1 MRQNNITMSLLT
13 IGTLAFDSIETP
25 HGKADMVIGG
35 SCTYISH
42 SASYF
47 TNSINLSAIVGGDFP
62 QEEIKA
68 LEDKGVNMEG
78 LQIKSDGK
86 TFFWAGKY
94 HEDMNQRD
102 TLATDLN
109 VLDDFDPQLP
119 ESYKSSKYVMLG
131 NLTPDIQNSVL
142 DQLDGSQKLVAMD
155 TMNFWID
162 IALDS
167 LKKAIAR
174 VDILTI
180 NDEEARML
188 TGEYSLVN
196 AAAAIHKMGPKYL
209 VIKKGEHGCLL
220 FSEGNMFFAP
230 AMPLAQVF
238 DPTGAGDTFAG
249 GFMGYLAKTDDVS
262 FDNMKKAIIYGSAM
276 ASFCVEEFSIDRLKT
291 LDQEQIDKRVEA
303 FRMLMAF

>member
-1 MRQNNITMSLLT
+1 MSLLT
-13 IGTLAFDSIETP
+13 IGTLAFDTIETP

-42 SASYF
+42 AASYF
-47 TNSINLSAIVGGDFP
+47 TNNINLSAIVGGDFP

-68 LEDKGVNMEG
+68 LENKGVNMEG

-102 TLATDLN
+102 TLVTDLN
-109 VLDDFDPQLP
+109 VLEDFDPQLP

-142 DQLDGSQKLVAMD
+142 DQLDGSQKLVVMD

-196 AAAAIHKMGPKYL
+196 AAVAIHKMGPKYL

-220 FSEGNMFFAP
+220 FSEGNMFYAP

-249 GFMGYLAKTDDVS
+249 GFMGYLAKTDDIS
-262 FDNMKKAIIYGSAM
+262 FDNMKKAIVYGSAM
-276 ASFCVEEFSIDRLKT
+276 ASFCVEEFSIDRLKK
-291 LDQEQIDKRVEA
+291 LDQEQIDKRVKA

>member
-1 MRQNNITMSLLT
+1 MSLLT

-62 QEEIKA
+62 MEEIKA

-142 DQLDGSQKLVAMD
+142 DQLDGTQKLVAMD

-196 AAAAIHKMGPKYL
+196 AAAAIHKMGPKFL

-249 GFMGYLAKTDDVS
+249 GFMGYLAKTDDIS
-262 FDNMKKAIIYGSAM
+262 FDNMKKAIVYGSAM

-291 LDQEQIDKRVEA
+291 LDQEQIDKRFEA

>member
-1 MRQNNITMSLLT
+1 MSLLT

-42 SASYF
+42 SAAYF

-62 QEEIKA
+62 EVEIKA

-262 FDNMKKAIIYGSAM
+262 FDNMKKAIVYGSAM

>member
-1 MRQNNITMSLLT
+1 MSLLT

-62 QEEIKA
+62 QAEIKA

-78 LQIKSDGK
+78 LQIKTDGK

-119 ESYKSSKYVMLG
+119 ESYKSSKFVMLG

-142 DQLDGSQKLVAMD
+142 DQLDGSQRLIAMD

-196 AAAAIHKMGPKYL
+196 AAAAIHKMGPKFL

-291 LDQEQIDKRVEA
+291 LDQNQIDKRVEA

>member
-1 MRQNNITMSLLT
+1 MSLLT
-13 IGTLAFDSIETP
+13 IGTLAFDTIETP

-42 SASYF
+42 AASYF
-47 TNSINLSAIVGGDFP
+47 TNNINLSAIVGGDFP

-78 LQIKSDGK
+78 LQIKAEGK

-102 TLATDLN
+102 TLVTDLN
-109 VLDDFDPQLP
+109 VLEDFDPQLP

-220 FSEGNMFFAP
+220 FSEGNMFYAP

-249 GFMGYLAKTDDVS
+249 GFMGYLAKTDDIS
-262 FDNMKKAIIYGSAM
+262 FDNMKKAIVYGSAM
-276 ASFCVEEFSIDRLKT
+276 ASFCVEEFSIDRLKK
-291 LDQEQIDKRVEA
+291 LDQKQIDKRVEA

>member
-1 MRQNNITMSLLT
+1 MSLLT
-13 IGTLAFDSIETP
+13 IGTLAFDTIETP

-42 SASYF
+42 AASYF
-47 TNSINLSAIVGGDFP
+47 TNNINLSAIVGGDFP

-68 LEDKGVNMEG
+68 LENKGVNIEG

-102 TLATDLN
+102 TLVTDLN
-109 VLDDFDPQLP
+109 VLEDFDPQLP

-142 DQLDGSQKLVAMD
+142 DQLDGSQKLVVMD

-196 AAAAIHKMGPKYL
+196 AAVAIHKMGPKYL

-220 FSEGNMFFAP
+220 FSEGNMFYAP

-249 GFMGYLAKTDDVS
+249 GFMGYLAKTDDIS
-262 FDNMKKAIIYGSAM
+262 FDNMKKAIVYGSAM
-276 ASFCVEEFSIDRLKT
+276 ASFCVEEFSIDRLKK

>member
-1 MRQNNITMSLLT
+1 MSLLT
-13 IGTLAFDSIETP
+13 IGTLAFDTIETP

-42 SASYF
+42 AASYF
-47 TNSINLSAIVGGDFP
+47 TNNINLSAIVGGDFP

-102 TLATDLN
+102 TLVTDLN
-109 VLDDFDPQLP
+109 VLEDFDPQLP

-220 FSEGNMFFAP
+220 FSEGDMFYAP

-249 GFMGYLAKTDDVS
+249 GFMGYLTKTDDIS
-262 FDNMKKAIIYGSAM
+262 FDNMKKAIVYGSAM
-276 ASFCVEEFSIDRLKT
+276 ASFCVEEFSIDRLKK

>member
-1 MRQNNITMSLLT
+1 MSLLT
-13 IGTLAFDSIETP
+13 IGTLAFDTIETP

-42 SASYF
+42 AASYF
-47 TNSINLSAIVGGDFP
+47 TNNINLSAIVGGDFP

-102 TLATDLN
+102 TLVTDLN
-109 VLDDFDPQLP
+109 VLEDFDPQLP

-220 FSEGNMFFAP
+220 FSEGNMFYAP

-249 GFMGYLAKTDDVS
+249 GFMGYLAKSDDIS
-262 FDNMKKAIIYGSAM
+262 FDNMKKAIVYGSAM
-276 ASFCVEEFSIDRLKT
+276 ASFCVEEFSIDRLKK
-291 LDQEQIDKRVEA
+291 LDQKQIDKRVEA

>member
-1 MRQNNITMSLLT
+1 MSLLK
-13 IGTLAFDSIETP
+13 IGTLAFDTIETP

-42 SASYF
+42 AASYF
-47 TNSINLSAIVGGDFP
+47 TNNINLSAIVGGDFP

-102 TLATDLN
+102 TLVTDLN
-109 VLDDFDPQLP
+109 VLEDFDPQLP

-142 DQLDGSQKLVAMD
+142 DQLDGSQKLVVMD

-196 AAAAIHKMGPKYL
+196 AAVAIHKMGPKYL

-220 FSEGNMFFAP
+220 FSEGNMFYAP

-249 GFMGYLAKTDDVS
+249 GFMGYLAKTDDIS
-262 FDNMKKAIIYGSAM
+262 FDNMKKAIVYGSAM
-276 ASFCVEEFSIDRLKT
+276 ASFCVEEFSIDRLKK

>member
-1 MRQNNITMSLLT
+1 MSLLT
-13 IGTLAFDSIETP
+13 IGTLAFDTIETP

-42 SASYF
+42 AASYF
-47 TNSINLSAIVGGDFP
+47 TNNINLSAIVGGDFP

-102 TLATDLN
+102 TLVTDLN
-109 VLDDFDPQLP
+109 VLEDFDPQLP

-142 DQLDGSQKLVAMD
+142 DQLDGSQKLVVMD

-220 FSEGNMFFAP
+220 FSEGNMFYAP

-249 GFMGYLAKTDDVS
+249 GFMGYLAKTDDIS
-262 FDNMKKAIIYGSAM
+262 FDNMKKAIVYGSAM
-276 ASFCVEEFSIDRLKT
+276 ASFCVEEFSIDRLKK

>member
-1 MRQNNITMSLLT
+1 MSLLT
-13 IGTLAFDSIETP
+13 IGTLAFDTIETP

-42 SASYF
+42 AASYF
-47 TNSINLSAIVGGDFP
+47 TNNINLSAIVGGDFP

-68 LEDKGVNMEG
+68 LEAKGVNMEG

-102 TLATDLN
+102 TLVTDLN
-109 VLDDFDPQLP
+109 VLEDFDPQLP

-220 FSEGNMFFAP
+220 FSEGNMFYAP

-249 GFMGYLAKTDDVS
+249 GFMGYLAKTDDIS
-262 FDNMKKAIIYGSAM
+262 FDNMKKAIVYGSAM
-276 ASFCVEEFSIDRLKT
+276 ASFCVEEFSIDRLKK
-291 LDQEQIDKRVEA
+291 LDQKQIDKRVEA

>member
-1 MRQNNITMSLLT
+1 MSLLT
-13 IGTLAFDSIETP
+13 IGTLAFDTIETP

-42 SASYF
+42 AASYF
-47 TNSINLSAIVGGDFP
+47 TNNINLSAIVGGDFP

-102 TLATDLN
+102 TLVTDLN
-109 VLDDFDPQLP
+109 VLEDFDPQLP

-142 DQLDGSQKLVAMD
+142 DQLDGSQKLVVMD

-196 AAAAIHKMGPKYL
+196 AAAAIHKMGPKCL

-220 FSEGNMFFAP
+220 FNEGNMFYAP

-249 GFMGYLAKTDDVS
+249 GFMGYLAKTDDIS
-262 FDNMKKAIIYGSAM
+262 FDNMKKAIVYGSAM
-276 ASFCVEEFSIDRLKT
+276 ASFCVEEFSIDRLKK

>member
-1 MRQNNITMSLLT
+1 MSLLT
-13 IGTLAFDSIETP
+13 IGTLAFDTIETP

-35 SCTYISH
+35 SCTYISQA
-42 SASYF
+42 ASYF
-47 TNSINLSAIVGGDFP
+47 TNNINLSAIVGGDFP

-78 LQIKSDGK
+78 LQIKADGK

-102 TLATDLN
+102 TLVTDLN
-109 VLDDFDPQLP
+109 VLEDFDPQLP

-220 FSEGNMFFAP
+220 FSEGNMFYAP

-249 GFMGYLAKTDDVS
+249 GFMGYLAKTDDIS
-262 FDNMKKAIIYGSAM
+262 FDNMKKAIVYGSAM
-276 ASFCVEEFSIDRLKT
+276 ASFCVEEFSIDRLKK
-291 LDQEQIDKRVEA
+291 LDQKQIDKRVEA

>member
-1 MRQNNITMSLLT
+1 MSLLT
-13 IGTLAFDSIETP
+13 IGTLAFDTIETP

-42 SASYF
+42 AASYF
-47 TNSINLSAIVGGDFP
+47 TNNINLSAIVGGDFP

-102 TLATDLN
+102 TLVTDLN
-109 VLDDFDPQLP
+109 VLEDFDPQLP

-142 DQLDGSQKLVAMD
+142 DQLDGSQKLVVMD

-196 AAAAIHKMGPKYL
+196 AAVAIHKMGPKYL

-220 FSEGNMFFAP
+220 FSEGNMFYAP

-238 DPTGAGDTFAG
+238 DPTGAGDKFAG
-249 GFMGYLAKTDDVS
+249 GFMGYLAKTDDIS
-262 FDNMKKAIIYGSAM
+262 FDNMKKAIVYGSAM
-276 ASFCVEEFSIDRLKT
+276 ASFCVEEFSIDRLKK

>member
-1 MRQNNITMSLLT
+1 MSLLT
-13 IGTLAFDSIETP
+13 IGTLAFDTIETP

-42 SASYF
+42 AASYF
-47 TNSINLSAIVGGDFP
+47 TNNINLSAIVGGDFP

-102 TLATDLN
+102 TLVTDLN
-109 VLDDFDPQLP
+109 VLEDFDPQLP

-220 FSEGNMFFAP
+220 FSEGNMFYAP

-249 GFMGYLAKTDDVS
+249 GFMGYLAKSDDIS
-262 FDNMKKAIIYGSAM
+262 FDNMKKAIVYGSVM
-276 ASFCVEEFSIDRLKT
+276 ASFCVEEVSIDRLKK
-291 LDQEQIDKRVEA
+291 LDQKQIDKRVEA

>member
-1 MRQNNITMSLLT
+1 MSLLT
-13 IGTLAFDSIETP
+13 IGTLAFDTIETP
-25 HGKADMVIGG
+25 HGKSDMVIGG

-42 SASYF
+42 AASYF
-47 TNSINLSAIVGGDFP
+47 TNNINLSAIVGGDFP

-78 LQIKSDGK
+78 LQIKADGK

-102 TLATDLN
+102 TLVTDLN
-109 VLDDFDPQLP
+109 VLEDFDPQLP

-220 FSEGNMFFAP
+220 FSEGNMFYAP

-249 GFMGYLAKTDDVS
+249 GFMGYLAKTDDIS
-262 FDNMKKAIIYGSAM
+262 FDNMKKAIVYGSAM
-276 ASFCVEEFSIDRLKT
+276 ASFCVEEFSIDRLKK

>member
-1 MRQNNITMSLLT
+1 VRQNNITMSLLT

-276 ASFCVEEFSIDRLKT
+276 AS
-291 LDQEQIDKRVEA
+291 DQIERVREKR
-303 FRMLMAF
+303 

>member
-1 MRQNNITMSLLT
+1 MSLLT
-13 IGTLAFDSIETP
+13 IGTLAFDTIETP

-42 SASYF
+42 AASYF
-47 TNSINLSAIVGGDFP
+47 TNNINLSAIVGGDFP

-68 LEDKGVNMEG
+68 LEDKGVNIEG

-102 TLATDLN
+102 TLVTDLN
-109 VLDDFDPQLP
+109 VLEDFDPQLP

-142 DQLDGSQKLVAMD
+142 DQLDGSQKLVVMD

-196 AAAAIHKMGPKYL
+196 AAVAIHKMGPKYL

-220 FSEGNMFFAP
+220 FSEGNMFYAP

-249 GFMGYLAKTDDVS
+249 GFMGYLAKTDDIS
-262 FDNMKKAIIYGSAM
+262 FDNMKKAIVYGSAM
-276 ASFCVEEFSIDRLKT
+276 ASFCVEEFSIDRLKK

>member
-1 MRQNNITMSLLT
+1 MSLLT
-13 IGTLAFDSIETP
+13 IGTLAFDTIETP

-42 SASYF
+42 AASYF
-47 TNSINLSAIVGGDFP
+47 TNNINLSAIVGGDFP

-78 LQIKSDGK
+78 LQIKADGK

-102 TLATDLN
+102 TLVTDLN
-109 VLDDFDPQLP
+109 VLEDFDPQLP

-180 NDEEARML
+180 NDEAPRML

-220 FSEGNMFFAP
+220 FSEGNMFYAP

-249 GFMGYLAKTDDVS
+249 GFMGYLAKTDDIS
-262 FDNMKKAIIYGSAM
+262 FDNMKKAIVYGSAM
-276 ASFCVEEFSIDRLKT
+276 ASFCVEEFSIDRLKK

>member
-1 MRQNNITMSLLT
+1 
-13 IGTLAFDSIETP
+13 
-25 HGKADMVIGG
+25 
-35 SCTYISH
+35 
-42 SASYF
+42 
-47 TNSINLSAIVGGDFP
+47 
-62 QEEIKA
+62 
-68 LEDKGVNMEG
+68 
-78 LQIKSDGK
+78 
-86 TFFWAGKY
+86 
-94 HEDMNQRD
+94 
-102 TLATDLN
+102 
-109 VLDDFDPQLP
+109 
-119 ESYKSSKYVMLG
+119 MLG

-142 DQLDGSQKLVAMD
+142 DQLDGSQKLVVMD

-220 FSEGNMFFAP
+220 FSEGNMFYAP

-249 GFMGYLAKTDDVS
+249 GFMGYLAKTDDIS
-262 FDNMKKAIIYGSAM
+262 FDNMKKAIVYGSAM
-276 ASFCVEEFSIDRLKT
+276 ASFCVEEFYIDRLKK

>member
-1 MRQNNITMSLLT
+1 MSLLT
-13 IGTLAFDSIETP
+13 IGTLAFDTIETP

-42 SASYF
+42 AASYF
-47 TNSINLSAIVGGDFP
+47 TNNINLSAIVGGDFP

-102 TLATDLN
+102 TLVTDLN
-109 VLDDFDPQLP
+109 VLEDFDPQLP
-119 ESYKSSKYVMLG
+119 KSYKSSKYVMLG

-142 DQLDGSQKLVAMD
+142 DQLDGSQKLVVMD

-196 AAAAIHKMGPKYL
+196 AAVAIHKMGPKYL

-220 FSEGNMFFAP
+220 FSEGNMFYAP

-249 GFMGYLAKTDDVS
+249 GFMGYLAKTDDIS
-262 FDNMKKAIIYGSAM
+262 FDNMKKAIVYGSAM
-276 ASFCVEEFSIDRLKT
+276 ASFCVEEFSIDRLKK